1 MVAYKDINGVAVEM
15 TAEEEAEHNKEVKL
29 WEDGALDRA
38 FKSLR
43 ETRNALLLE
52 TDWWGASDNTMTA
65 EQTQY
70 RQDLRDITNGLTTE
84 EEVKTKMK
92 LEDGKLINFPIKPS

>member
-1 MVAYKDINGVAVEM
+1 MTKRLLNGIVVDLTEDEIREQNERITAYNDSAF
-15 TAEEEAEHNKEVKL
+15 
-29 WEDGALDRA
+29 DRSI
-38 FKSLR
+38 FNLR
-43 ETRNALLLE
+43 EKRNSLLQE

-84 EEVKTKMK
+84 EEVKAVV
-92 LEDGKLINFPIKPS
+92 FPTKPSE